1 MIIKSVVMLSMFFL
15 PYALLY
21 IFDTDGFIYFSLWM
35 VMGLGMAGIGM
46 SVMHDAN
53 HGSYSKSKIV
63 NEIMGYLIHFIGGS
77 ATNWKLQHNVLHHSY
92 TNISGMDE
100 DIDLDPLMRFS
111 PDQKRKKFHKFQH
124 IYAWFLYGFM
134 TISWALDKDFQQL
147 FRYKRKGLLKIHK
160 INFSKSLSFLICSKL
175 FYYVYMLVLPIIVSP
190 SWWMALVGFFVMHFI
205 AGFVLAIVFQCAHVL
220 ENTDYPK
227 PKEGGNMEHNWF
239 AHQLHTTS
247 NFASNSRLF
256 SWYVGG
262 LNFQVEHH
270 LFPNICHVHYKK
282 LSPIVKK
289 TAEEFGLPYYTFK
302 TFFDALS
309 CHTRH
314 LKELGTA

>member
-15 PYALLY
+15 PYAFLY
-21 IFDTDGFIYFSLWM
+21 VFNTDGFIYFFLWM

-53 HGSYSKSKIV
+53 HGSYSKSKTV

-92 TNISGMDE
+92 TNISVMDE

-175 FYYVYMLVLPIIVSP
+175 FYYGYMLVLPILISP
-190 SWWMALVGFFVMHFI
+190 NWWMALIGFFIMHFI

-256 SWYVGG
+256 SWFVGG

-282 LSPIVKK
+282 LSPIVKQ
-289 TAEEFGLPYYTFK
+289 TAEEFGLPYYSFK
-302 TFFDALS
+302 TFFDALR